1 MLELYHAEPVA
12 NSVKVLICLK
22 EKGVEFS
29 SHYVNLLLFEQHAPE
44 YLAVNPDGVVPTLV
58 HDGAAIT
65 ESSVINEYL
74 DDVFPDPPLRPTDPV
89 ERARMRI
96 WTKYIDDYFG
106 PAASRIGW
114 HFLLHPIASRLSPEE
129 REQRLSRIPMADRRE
144 KWATIAGTSFTA
156 EQLADA
162 RRQVL
167 EGVGKLEALLRNH
180 LWTAGATFSLSD
192 IASYCVAPALPRL
205 APDAVNRDATPRI
218 MDWLDAMNERPAVKA
233 ALAMPNKVPE
243 TLAALGFP
251 PPTPR

>member
-162 RRQVL
+162 RHQVL

-251 PPTPR
+251 PPAPR